1 MLIRVRD
8 SIATKEIKTLYYK
21 QKPRSAHGRLH
32 CDAFIMFV
40 LDHDETA
47 EARTPI
53 NYQFL

>member
-8 SIATKEIKTLYYK
+8 SIATKVIRTLYK